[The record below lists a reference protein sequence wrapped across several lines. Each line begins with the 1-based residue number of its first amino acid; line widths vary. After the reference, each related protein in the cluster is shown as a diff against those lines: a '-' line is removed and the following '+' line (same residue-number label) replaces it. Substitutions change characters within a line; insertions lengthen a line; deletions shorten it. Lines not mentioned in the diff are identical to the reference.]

1 MCADPNLISHQTHH
15 VLSMGFSPK
24 LRVVSF
30 GAPQKRKKLW
40 DELSPLPELS
50 CVGREGA
57 VPGLGVTSPCPGC
70 STGIKV
76 VLFSNAITQPS
87 ETTWQQITAIV
98 KSALKGPILVPRWR
112 KDILEQAQLIN
123 RGRTTASGII
133 L

>member
-1 MCADPNLISHQTHH
+1 MGHPRKGKNFGMSFPLC
-15 VLSMGFSPK
+15 LSSA
-24 LRVVSF
+24 V
-30 GAPQKRKKLW
+30 W
-40 DELSPLPELS
+40 D
-50 CVGREGA
+50 REGA